1 MPRLAGLQIMLNI
14 ALAARSR
21 SVGRYWENFFIGRAE
36 KGHPL
41 CRWQVLETVRKLG
54 LEGVVGKRID
64 SCYEP
69 GERSEAPGSNSTR
82 TWSRSSSS
90 TVASQER
97 TNSMPYSWEF
107 TTGKNSSSSRR

>member
-21 SVGRYWENFFIGRAE
+21 SAGRYWENFFIGRAE

-69 GERSEAPGSNSTR
+69 GERSKAWPMKFMIESSPAKQRRQLHQRPRYFG
-82 TWSRSSSS
+82 RSESAKRARAIQ
-90 TVASQER
+90 TAAAR
-97 TNSMPYSWEF
+97 
-107 TTGKNSSSSRR
+107 